1 MSKKRSSSKPST
13 PIGLLRGAVGDRKIA
28 KNLANALEEF
38 KLRGPVEKFPVAYVQ
53 AAHSAQFSNVIPAGR
68 KILSHGHLGSARPL
82 AFGTFSREVQWAAV
96 ICYVSRLIIKEYLE
110 LRASFFEKFA
120 AGDFMAA
127 ETLLDEIDNK
137 CGKSLWTIENR
148 ICLLNVSEGFEAQ
161 KKFVTVETK
170 KFSRSNF
177 AFMTASIGERNE
189 PRVTAEAFEQR
200 LRHRSS
206 SWDIT
211 AGQITHI
218 FYRLCN
224 IVEPQE
230 DQFSAI
236 LAHEATYSSIDLYE
250 ALLDLVR
257 RSKRMNFIDSTSAT
271 AAIRYIDG
279 IQDERKS
286 ALMHYLLDATTVA
299 ENIPPTNYQLAFS
312 RGDYPDVV
320 QQTTL
325 LLESNPWNIDAI
337 VACAKAMSNAP
348 LSYEGHSW
356 LAKTLMPELTIFFRG
371 DDAAAQAVDS
381 MMKLANN
388 LRHADLSVP
397 LIVLMKSRTFRWFDR
412 VIEQAALIQMFSPDP
427 APFFSNCVG
436 SNAQHQR
443 LACTADFDAA
453 AQMYRL
459 IIHSDMERAL
469 PYAAALKSS
478 TQPYYSTLGR
488 SLHAHL
494 LARTLAVSEAIEE
507 SVASLVDE
515 SLPIEFTPLLAMLK
529 DRGYRHLKSMSGSAA
544 LASAFH
550 MYMGYTE
557 NSDKEVSLKVAW
569 KNFLSQNAVTRP
581 SHYRPKGGYST
592 VERYFLSEVCVQDAM
607 EYGQAFASQ
616 LDLDRERMAI
626 CVNLANDDPAHA
638 EKYNQE
644 IVDLTRRINIE
655 EGVELLESSRVFVD
669 EIGIQK
675 WARKNLESQFLRYV
689 DYLSVGLVDSVQQL
703 EAELS
708 KIINAPDNQIV
719 QLKNYLDDYDI
730 TADSLIEGVL
740 RELSQA
746 FLQLPRF
753 GLDSFLSSRV
763 RHGSFVGYIRG
774 PLEAR
779 KIVTKKNTSVG
790 RYHDN
795 DAMLDRWEISGEKER
810 RVINGKLAVLSESI
824 DNVLDEMVTRYLHVK
839 SRSHPDGM
847 VNYAAEQGLGAGSI
861 KAWVVMLKTSLTK
874 QVSLEMLVSYSIENF
889 FWPAIRLSL
898 GMVKDYVQT
907 ELAEKLNSQLQN
919 FYVSI
924 EGVTDSDQRER
935 VMVDIRASIS
945 ELHDALR
952 RVSLWF
958 DLPKA
963 NTQILSMPLERAF
976 EIGLISTKNTRP
988 EFRPTVHWDIQA
1000 EANVMIRGASIG
1012 VLNDFAFLVFANIS
1026 KHSGFEGDE
1035 SVLPGPTVWITM
1047 RTVGGAINIHCRNE
1061 ISSAKPIA
1069 DIRNGVALAEVRIA
1083 ERDFGAID
1091 KQNEGTGLVRLAIYF
1106 DNSELQESS
1115 TVKFWLD
1122 ESELMFNVAFQLP
1135 PSMVRMI
1142 AINS

>member
-1 MSKKRSSSKPST
+1 MTKKRSSSKPST
-13 PIGLLRGAVGDRKIA
+13 PIGLLRGAIGDRKMA

-38 KLRGPVEKFPVAYVQ
+38 KLRGPVEKYPVAYVQ

-68 KILSHGHLGSARPL
+68 KIVSHGQLGSARPL
-82 AFGTFSREVQWAAV
+82 AFGTFAREVQWTAV
-96 ICYVSRLIIKEYLE
+96 ICYVSRFVIKAYLS

-120 AGDFMAA
+120 AGDFKAA
-127 ETLLDEIDNK
+127 EAVLDKIDTE
-137 CGKSLWTIENR
+137 CGKSLWTVENR
-148 ICLLNVSEGFEAQ
+148 ICLLNISEGFEAQ
-161 KKFVTVETK
+161 KKFVTVEAK

-206 SWDIT
+206 SWEIT
-211 AGQITHI
+211 PGQISHI

-224 IVEPQE
+224 IVDPEE
-230 DQFSAI
+230 DQFAAI

-257 RSKRMNFIDSTSAT
+257 RSKRMNFIEDASAM
-271 AAIRYIDG
+271 AAIRYLDEIG
-279 IQDERKS
+279 DERKT
-286 ALMHYLLDATTVA
+286 ALIRYLMDETTVA
-299 ENIPPTNYQLAFS
+299 EDFPPTSYQLAFS
-312 RGDYPDVV
+312 RGDYTEVV
-320 QQTTL
+320 RQTSL
-325 LLESNPWNIDAI
+325 LLESTPWNIDSI
-337 VACAKAMSNAP
+337 VTCAKAMSNAA
-348 LSYEGHSW
+348 LTYDGDSW
-356 LAKTLMPELTIFFRG
+356 LAKALIPELKIFFSG
-371 DDAAAQAVDS
+371 DEAAAQAVDS
-381 MMKLANN
+381 IIKLANN
-388 LRHADLSVP
+388 LRHADFSVP

-412 VIEQAALIQMFSPDP
+412 VIEQAALIQIFSHDA
-427 APFFSNCVG
+427 APFFSNCT
-436 SNAQHQR
+436 
-443 LACTADFDAA
+443 TADAPGTQPVCTVDFEGA

-459 IIHSDMERAL
+459 IIHGDFEGAL
-469 PYAAALKSS
+469 PYAAALKTSS
-478 TQPYYSTLGR
+478 QPYYRTLGR
-488 SLHAHL
+488 SVHAHL
-494 LARTLAVSEAIEE
+494 LARTLAFSKAIEE
-507 SVASLVDE
+507 SVEALVDL
-515 SLPIEFTPLLAMLK
+515 SLPIEFTPLLAVLK
-529 DRGYRHLKSMSGSAA
+529 ERGYRHLKSMSGSAA

-550 MYMGYTE
+550 IYIAYTE

-569 KNFLSQNAVTRP
+569 KNFLSHNGVTRP
-581 SHYRPKGGYST
+581 SMYRPTAGYSA
-592 VERYFLSEVCVQDAM
+592 VERYFLSEVCVQDSM
-607 EYGQAFASQ
+607 EFGQAFASQ

-675 WARKNLESQFLRYV
+675 WARKNLESQFLRYI

-708 KIINAPDNQIV
+708 KIINAPDNQII

-779 KIVTKKNTSVG
+779 KIVTKKNTSAG

-795 DAMLDRWEISGEKER
+795 DSMLDRWEICGEKER
-810 RVINGKLAVLSESI
+810 RVINGRLALLSESI
-824 DNVLDEMVTRYLHVK
+824 DHILDEMVTRYLHVK
-839 SRSHPDGM
+839 SRSHPEGM
-847 VNYAAEQGLGAGSI
+847 VSYTTEQGLGAGSI

-874 QVSLEMLVSYSIENF
+874 KVSLEMLVSYSIENF

-898 GMVKDYVQT
+898 GIVKDYVQT
-907 ELAEKLNSQLQN
+907 ELAEKLIFQLQN

-924 EGVTDSDQRER
+924 EGVTDKDQRER
-935 VMVDIRASIS
+935 VMVDIRGSIS

-963 NTQILSMPLERAF
+963 NTQILSMPLERAL

-988 EFRPTVHWDIQA
+988 EFNPAVHWDIQA
-1000 EANVMIRGASIG
+1000 ESNITIHGASIG

-1026 KHSGFEGDE
+1026 KHSGFEGNE
-1035 SVLPGPTVWITM
+1035 STGLGPKVWIRM
-1047 RTVGGAINIHCRNE
+1047 QKLAGAINIHCRNE
-1061 ISSAKPIA
+1061 ISPSKAIN
-1069 DIRNGVALAEVRIA
+1069 DIKNGIALAEARIA
-1083 ERDFGAID
+1083 ERDFSSID

-1106 DNSELQESS
+1106 DNSDSREPS

-1122 ESELMFNVAFQLP
+1122 EQELMFNVQFQLP
-1135 PSMVRMI
+1135 PSMVKMI
-1142 AINS
+1142 AIDS

>member
-1 MSKKRSSSKPST
+1 MTKKRSSSKPST
-13 PIGLLRGAVGDRKIA
+13 PIGLLRGAIGDRKIA

-38 KLRGPVEKFPVAYVQ
+38 KLRGPVEKFPVAYVH

-68 KILSHGHLGSARPL
+68 KIPSYGQLGSARPL
-82 AFGTFSREVQWAAV
+82 AIGTFSREVQWAAV
-96 ICYVSRLIIKEYLE
+96 ICYVSRFVIKSYLA

-120 AGDFMAA
+120 AGDFKAA
-127 ETLLDEIDNK
+127 EAVLDEIDAE

-148 ICLLNVSEGFEAQ
+148 ICLLNISEGFEAQ

-206 SWDIT
+206 SWEISS
-211 AGQITHI
+211 GQIAHI

-224 IVEPQE
+224 VVEPQE
-230 DQFSAI
+230 DQFAAI

-250 ALLDLVR
+250 AVLDLVR
-257 RSKRMNFIDSTSAT
+257 RSKRMNFIDATSAT
-271 AAIRYIDG
+271 AAIRYLHEIG
-279 IQDERKS
+279 DERKT
-286 ALMHYLLDATTVA
+286 ALMQYLLDEITVA
-299 ENIPPTNYQLAFS
+299 EHFPPTNYQLAFS
-312 RGDYPDVV
+312 RGEYAEAVR
-320 QQTTL
+320 QTSL
-325 LLESNPWNIDAI
+325 LLESTPWNIDAI
-337 VACAKAMSNAP
+337 VACAKAISSEP
-348 LSYEGHSW
+348 LTYEGDSW
-356 LAKTLMPELTIFFRG
+356 LAKALIPELKIYFSG
-371 DDAAAQAVDS
+371 DEAAAQAVDS
-381 MMKLANN
+381 MTKLANN
-388 LRHADLSVP
+388 FRHADFSVP

-412 VIEQAALIQMFSPDP
+412 VIEQAALIQIFSPDA
-427 APFFSNCVG
+427 APFFSNC
-436 SNAQHQR
+436 AAPDTQLQ
-443 LACTADFDAA
+443 LACTGDFEGAV
-453 AQMYRL
+453 QMYRL
-459 IIHSDMERAL
+459 IIHGDLEQAL
-469 PYAAALKSS
+469 PCAAVLKSS
-478 TQPYYSTLGR
+478 TQPYYRTLGC

-507 SVASLVDE
+507 SVKSLVDL

-529 DRGYRHLKSMSGSAA
+529 ESGYRHLKSMSGSAA

-550 MYMGYTE
+550 MYIAYTE

-569 KNFLSQNAVTRP
+569 KNFLSHHGVTRP
-581 SHYRPKGGYST
+581 SMYRPKAGYSA

-607 EYGQAFASQ
+607 EFGQAFASQ

-675 WARKNLESQFLRYV
+675 WARKNLESQFLRYI

-708 KIINAPDNQIV
+708 RIINAPDNQII

-779 KIVTKKNTSVG
+779 KIVTKKNTSAG
-790 RYHDN
+790 RYQDN
-795 DAMLDRWEISGEKER
+795 DAMLDRWEISGERER
-810 RVINGKLAVLSESI
+810 RVVNGRLAVLSESVDHI
-824 DNVLDEMVTRYLHVK
+824 LDEMVARYLHVK

-847 VNYAAEQGLGAGSI
+847 VSYAAEQGLGAGAI

-898 GMVKDYVQT
+898 GLVKDYVQT
-907 ELAEKLNSQLQN
+907 ELAEKLISQLQN

-924 EGVTDSDQRER
+924 EGVTDRAQREL
-935 VMVDIRASIS
+935 VLADIHASIS

-988 EFRPTVHWDIQA
+988 EFNPTVNWDIEA
-1000 EANVMIRGASIG
+1000 ESNVMIRGASIG
-1012 VLNDFAFLVFANIS
+1012 VLNDFAFLMFANIS
-1026 KHSGFEGDE
+1026 KHSGFEGNE
-1035 SVLPGPTVWITM
+1035 STEAGPKVWITM
-1047 RTVGGAINIHCRNE
+1047 QKVDGAINIHCRNE
-1061 ISSAKPIA
+1061 ICRSKTIGE
-1069 DIRNGVALAEVRIA
+1069 IRNGIALAEVRIA

-1106 DNSELQESS
+1106 DNSDSQEPS

-1135 PSMVRMI
+1135 PSMVKMI
-1142 AINS
+1142 AVNS